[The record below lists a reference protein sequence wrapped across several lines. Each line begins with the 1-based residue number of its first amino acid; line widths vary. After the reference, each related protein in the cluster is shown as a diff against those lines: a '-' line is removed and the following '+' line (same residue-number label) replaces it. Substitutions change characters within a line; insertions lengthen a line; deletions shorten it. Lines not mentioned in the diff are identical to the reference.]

1 MAEDVAGGAAAT
13 AARLVAV
20 LLLAGSISSA
30 SAEWRWSGKA
40 GLNYDFISHDY
51 YLRAIDTLGITPD
64 SLAEIK
70 GYSDRIEE
78 TGINLRLELQNQGA
92 VTIALANNSLLSN
105 EKLRNVTTVRV
116 QWGALRFVSD
126 AELKSYGQSDDFSLY
141 QSRLQN
147 SSRLG
152 LQLLDNS
159 RWEVEISQEFEY
171 TGFDERS
178 AAVYGY
184 RQHESRLRL
193 TRHLA
198 EFSDLRLNLRYDRRD
213 AYDSSSLDF
222 SRWMADAAYDDIGAG
237 RSIMASLYAE
247 RKNSVQPGHRDDYY
261 YVNPYL
267 DLVIAFT
274 DNLELA
280 PRVEG
285 QIFSYDAQ
293 SLATYSHYRLL
304 TRVKLDYHYSLLS
317 TFSFGLGGERLR
329 AFDARYGE
337 QDYRSSQLLLGYETL
352 ASTWFTLNLDSQWG
366 YRNFT
371 AAASEFYTDHW
382 FVRLDL
388 LGDIK
393 LSRRLRFAL
402 IGGTDFEYHDA
413 KEDDVV
419 VYMLS
424 GNLNYLIK

>member
-1 MAEDVAGGAAAT
+1 MTKMVEGGAT
-13 AARLVAV
+13 TGIVRLITV
-20 LLLAGSISSA
+20 LLLTGSISSA
-30 SAEWRWSGKA
+30 TAGWRWSGKA

-51 YLRAIDTLGITPD
+51 YLHSIDTLGITPD

-78 TGINLRLELQNQGA
+78 KGVNLRLGLQNQGA
-92 VTIALANNSLLSN
+92 LTFEFANNSLVSN

-126 AELKSYGQSDDFSLY
+126 ADFKSYGQSDDFSLY

-152 LQLLDNS
+152 LRLLDNG
-159 RWEVEISQEFEY
+159 RWEAEVSQEFEY
-171 TGFDERS
+171 TGFDDRS
-178 AAVYGY
+178 SAVYGY

-198 EFSDLRLNLRYDRRD
+198 TFSDLRLNLRYDRRD

-222 SRWMADAAYDDIGAG
+222 SRWIADVAYDDIGAG

-247 RKNSVQPGHRDDYY
+247 RKNSAQPGQRDDYY
-261 YVNPYL
+261 YFNPYL
-267 DLVIAFT
+267 DLAIALAG
-274 DNLELA
+274 NLDLA

-285 QIFSYDAQ
+285 QIYGYDTQ
-293 SLATYSHYRLL
+293 SLATFSHYRLL
-304 TRVKLDYHYSLLS
+304 TRLKLDYHYSLLS
-317 TFSFGLGGERLR
+317 TFSLGLGGERLR
-329 AFDARYGE
+329 AFDTKYGE

-352 ASTWFTLNLDSQWG
+352 ASAWFTLNLDSQLG

-371 AAASEFYTDHW
+371 TDASEFYTDHW

-388 LGDIK
+388 LGDVK
-393 LSRRLRFAL
+393 LSHRLRFSL

-413 KEDDVV
+413 KEDDVF